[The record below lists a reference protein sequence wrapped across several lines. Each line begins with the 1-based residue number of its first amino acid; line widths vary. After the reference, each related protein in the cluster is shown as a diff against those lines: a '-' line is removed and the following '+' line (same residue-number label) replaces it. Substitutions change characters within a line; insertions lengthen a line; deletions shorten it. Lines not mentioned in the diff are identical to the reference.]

1 MGEEATRA
9 MSKSRWQPP
18 SQATNPHH
26 TKSLNAPAA
35 VNRKRAWSSV
45 VRCSAAFTVSK
56 PRGSESM
63 QPTLVPSATT
73 SENLGRREEGEV
85 SNQWASLLCFILVI
99 VGLLYRVAARLAR
112 YMRRSWPGVSVTTSN
127 QGMPTLLSPSLLP
140 AWTRAT
146 DSNKA
151 TREATRRSMCT

>member
-9 MSKSRWQPP
+9 MSKSRGWQPP

-73 SENLGRREEGEV
+73 SENLGSREEGEV
-85 SNQWASLLCFILVI
+85 SSNGPHSCV
-99 VGLLYRVAARLAR
+99 LY
-112 YMRRSWPGVSVTTSN
+112 W
-127 QGMPTLLSPSLLP
+127 
-140 AWTRAT
+140 
-146 DSNKA
+146 
-151 TREATRRSMCT
+151 